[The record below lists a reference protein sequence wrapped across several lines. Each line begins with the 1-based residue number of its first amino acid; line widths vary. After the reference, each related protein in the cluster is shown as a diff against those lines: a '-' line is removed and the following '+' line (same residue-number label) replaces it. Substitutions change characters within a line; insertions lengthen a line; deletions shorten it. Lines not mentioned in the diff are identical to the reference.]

1 MNINLILLNFLLY
14 LVLAIYGYWFKDNK
28 HKIKIIKGPLESFIR
43 QVYFGGNSQIFVQGK
58 NRFVTEDYHYNMN
71 SQYPYAMK
79 NSMPTDNPSL

>member
-43 QVYFGGNSQIFVQGK
+43 QAYFGGNSQIFVQGYGWEVISPW
-58 NRFVTEDYHYNMN
+58 RYNF
-71 SQYPYAMK
+71 
-79 NSMPTDNPSL
+79 